1 MNAKDMLDLTRD
13 FVGEGT
19 ASHWSDLN
27 LMRRINLSQRLV
39 AKIVSMS
46 PGDWLIKK
54 SSSLTPS
61 SSVIT
66 LPSDCSKPVY
76 LEEVTSGR
84 ALPWLDGGVKARRVS
99 RMAGTSLDVGYRE
112 AYPIRNTI
120 EVNEDSYGEACYLWY
135 EQRVPDL
142 QAGTAAAGAA
152 LSLTFPDDRN
162 SVRIADYYNSVTL
175 EATSGTGVG
184 TIDTISDYTAARVAT
199 VTGTYSTD
207 TVFGTISLLPE
218 ETHMLIILEAAL
230 LSLIKPSSTM
240 DEKLMTYLRDERNN
254 ERKRVEEWL
263 ETRVHGSGG
272 VVMGDL
278 AL

>member
-13 FVGEGT
+13 FIGEGT
-19 ASHWSDLN
+19 AKHWSDLN

-61 SSVIT
+61 SSVIS
-66 LPSDCSKPVY
+66 LPADCSKPVY
-76 LEEVTSGR
+76 LEEVASGR
-84 ALPWLDGGVKARRVS
+84 ALPWLTGGVKARRVS
-99 RMAGTSLDVGYRE
+99 RVAGTSLDVGYRE
-112 AYPIRNTI
+112 AYPIGNTI

-152 LSLTFPDDRN
+152 TSLTFPDDRN
-162 SVRIADYYNSVTL
+162 SVKIADYYNNVAI
-175 EATSGTGVG
+175 EIVSGTGAG
-184 TIDTISDYTAARVAT
+184 HDTITDYTAARVAT
-199 VTGTYSTD
+199 VTNTCSTD
-207 TVFGTISLLPE
+207 SIFGTISVLPE
-218 ETHMLIILEAAL
+218 ETHMLMILEASL
-230 LSLIKPSSTM
+230 LAIMKPSSTM

-272 VVMGDL
+272 VVIGDML
-278 AL
+278 I